1 MCAIVISLPTQ
12 TMPIVMQT
20 EKNGDWVTYIPQDQY
35 INLSGT
41 PFVTQDGSTWWPLGE
56 SSRGLGFNGTLSV
69 YLSPWCRYFLSH
81 DPADILKKVICPT
94 LAFIGKKDLQVP
106 AKENLAAIEAAFK
119 AGGNTNVVVTELPSL
134 NHLFQ
139 TAQTGSLEE
148 YAKIEETFA
157 PIALNL
163 ISDWIDKQLKMQN

>member
-1 MCAIVISLPTQ
+1 MRRVIFNQ
-12 TMPIVMQT
+12 KGGVG
-20 EKNGDWVTYIPQDQY
+20 K
-35 INLSGT
+35 
-41 PFVTQDGSTWWPLGE
+41 STI
-56 SSRGLGFNGTLSV
+56 T
-69 YLSPWCRYFLSH
+69 C
-81 DPADILKKVICPT
+81 
-94 LAFIGKKDLQVP
+94 
-106 AKENLAAIEAAFK
+106 NLAAIEAAFK
-119 AGGNTNVVVTELPSL
+119 AGGNTNVVVTELPNL